1 MNLQLNTE
9 AMGRIS
15 HRPSFVA
22 TSMNRST
29 LSHVETSA
37 LIAFIEVAE
46 RGSFTAAAIA
56 LNLSQPT
63 VSQQIQR
70 LERLVGIKLLHRRSN
85 KVCLSQAGE
94 AFIIHCRTA
103 LHSLEMGMTSALE
116 SAQVLRGKVTIG
128 LTCFNLQRC
137 LSRVLHRYRQ
147 HHPDVSIDILEGS
160 PHELVQ
166 SLQNQTLDMA
176 IVSLPI
182 PTQILSIR
190 PLYEEPL
197 VLVVSPQHPLAPVDE
212 MTWADICDHP
222 LLLPRQGSHFGLR
235 SIVETLYRDR
245 QAPVHAVEVNG
256 YESLRQ
262 LLLHNYGIAFLPR
275 SLVQKDVDGQR
286 LVAKYPADIS
296 LSHTVAIAT
305 HAKQILNTAAQNLA
319 TTIPQLLTP

>member
-1 MNLQLNTE
+1 
-9 AMGRIS
+9 
-15 HRPSFVA
+15 
-22 TSMNRST
+22 MNRST

-103 LHSLEMGMTSALE
+103 LHSLEVGMISALQSSE
-116 SAQVLRGKVTIG
+116 VLKGKVTIG
-128 LTCFNLQRC
+128 LTYFNLQRC

-147 HHPDVSIDILEGS
+147 HHPDVSIDILEGP

-166 SLQNQTLDMA
+166 ALQSQAIDLA

-182 PTQILSIR
+182 PTQILNVR

-197 VLVVSPQHPLAPVDE
+197 VLVVSPQHPLADVPEV
-212 MTWADICDHP
+212 TWDDVSDHP
-222 LLLPRQGSHFGLR
+222 LLLPRQGTNFGLR
-235 SIVETLYRDR
+235 SIVETLY
-245 QAPVHAVEVNG
+245 QEHQTPVHALEVNG

-275 SLVQKDVDGQR
+275 SQVQKDLEDQR
-286 LVAKYPADIS
+286 LVAKYPADIA

-305 HAKQILNTAAQNLA
+305 HTKQSLSTAAQNLA
-319 TTIPQLLTP
+319 TTIPQLLATP